1 MAKTTMEAPPL
12 ERKLVAILA
21 ADVVGYSRLMHDNE
35 ERTLATLT
43 AHRAIIDELIAN
55 GRGEIAG
62 TAGDSV
68 LAEFASV
75 VDAVR
80 CAVSIQQALAKANEP
95 LPAESRMLFRI
106 GINVGDVMVK
116 DGDIFGDGVNVA
128 ARLEGIAE
136 PGGICVTRG
145 VRDHLRDRMEYKFE
159 DLGEHSVK
167 NIARPVR
174 VFRVWFDPNGTTE
187 LAASEPPPPSAEAL
201 SASGSG
207 DRPRK
212 ASNRSSW
219 HSGNP
224 SRPATI
230 RRSIRPIS
238 SNFRKARSLR
248 WPKRGW
254 PVFQFI
260 AIRPITPSNSSSG
273 IPSRTLRSGQI
284 LKRTSKSIRTG
295 SSGAWPR
302 SGWQIFPGH
311 P

>member
-12 ERKLVAILA
+12 ERKLVAIMA

-95 LPAESRMLFRI
+95 LPEESRMLFRI

-174 VFRVWFDPNGTTE
+174 VFRVSFDPNGTTE
-187 LAASEPPPPSAEAL
+187 FAASEPPPPEAPRPSA
-201 SASGSG
+201 
-207 DRPRK
+207 
-212 ASNRSSW
+212 N
-219 HSGNP
+219 GNG
-224 SRPATI
+224 RRRRRRAGRAGVLAI
-230 RRSIRPIS
+230 RRGEQ
-238 SNFRKARSLR
+238 RS
-248 WPKRGW
+248 K
-254 PVFQFI
+254 
-260 AIRPITPSNSSSG
+260 
-273 IPSRTLRSGQI
+273 
-284 LKRTSKSIRTG
+284 
-295 SSGAWPR
+295 
-302 SGWQIFPGH
+302 
-311 P
+311 